1 MTSTTFTL
9 PVLGATAW
17 FEQDPGGLETG
28 FLDLACGR
36 PCLDEVEPLQ
46 RRRLSPLARG
56 VLHCAG
62 RLGGKGDLRMVFA
75 SRHGESARTLG
86 LLRDLAAG
94 TELSPALFAMSV
106 HNAVPGL
113 LTILRGNHAACTAI
127 SAGPESFG
135 YGLLEACAAWKADPG
150 TPLLLIYGEEPLP
163 DLWTPFVPQETAH
176 AVGVLLGEGGR
187 SLTLGWDPEGCS
199 SGAGG
204 QSRAFLEALGT
215 GAAAWA
221 GPTARWE
228 WSLA

>member
-1 MTSTTFTL
+1 MTPTTFTL
-9 PVLGATAW
+9 PVLGASAW
-17 FEQDPGGLETG
+17 FEQDPGGLEAG
-28 FLDLACGR
+28 FLDLACGK

-113 LTILRGNHAACTAI
+113 LTILRGNRAACTAL
-127 SAGPESFG
+127 SAGAESFG
-135 YGLLEACAAWKADPG
+135 YGLLEAFAAWKAEPG
-150 TPLLLIYGEEPLP
+150 TPLLLLYGEEPLP
-163 DLWTPFVPQETAH
+163 ELWTPFVPQEAAH
-176 AVGVLLGEGGR
+176 AVGVLLGAEGR
-187 SLTLGWDPEGCS
+187 PLTLRWDPDGRGPDGS
-199 SGAGG
+199 G
-204 QSRAFLEALGT
+204 QSRAFLEALGA